1 MDSLRRVD
9 QLAKYLLMLIG
20 MANEAQACTPVNC
33 EIKEKSS
40 EAFSAPAI
48 QICRDRRKKY

>member
-33 EIKEKSS
+33 ENWEKPS
-40 EAFSAPAI
+40 EAFSAQAV
-48 QICRDRRKKY
+48 QICRDR

>member
-1 MDSLRRVD
+1 MDFLRRVD

-33 EIKEKSS
+33 ENWEKPS
-40 EAFSAPAI
+40 EAFSAQAV
-48 QICRDRRKKY
+48 QICRDR